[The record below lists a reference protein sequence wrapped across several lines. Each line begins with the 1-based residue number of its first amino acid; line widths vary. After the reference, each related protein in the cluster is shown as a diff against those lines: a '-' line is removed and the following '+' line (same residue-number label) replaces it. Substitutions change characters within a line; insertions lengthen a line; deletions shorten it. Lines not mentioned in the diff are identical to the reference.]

1 MIDACSAHRVRL
13 MICHYQRF
21 NDRHKRIRQLLCDG
35 TLGRIIAARITFSSF
50 TPPQPG
56 EWRRDR
62 TRSGGGPLMDLGSH
76 CLDLIMHLLGPIGS
90 ARSLV
95 DRLEWDSKVED
106 TATLLLKMES
116 GAHVTVSTHWSAQLP
131 DPEKSNSIEIWGT
144 KGSVVAAPLYAK
156 DSAGLLLFRDDGGVQ
171 DLSLGP
177 GRKIH
182 EAVLEAFAGAIES
195 GAPTPAPAEDAL
207 RGLEIIQA
215 AYRKLTD

>member
-1 MIDACSAHRVRL
+1 
-13 MICHYQRF
+13 
-21 NDRHKRIRQLLCDG
+21 
-35 TLGRIIAARITFSSF
+35 
-50 TPPQPG
+50 
-56 EWRRDR
+56 
-62 TRSGGGPLMDLGSH
+62 
-76 CLDLIMHLLGPIGS
+76 
-90 ARSLV
+90 
-95 DRLEWDSKVED
+95 
-106 TATLLLKMES
+106 
-116 GAHVTVSTHWSAQLP
+116 VTVSTHWSAQLP